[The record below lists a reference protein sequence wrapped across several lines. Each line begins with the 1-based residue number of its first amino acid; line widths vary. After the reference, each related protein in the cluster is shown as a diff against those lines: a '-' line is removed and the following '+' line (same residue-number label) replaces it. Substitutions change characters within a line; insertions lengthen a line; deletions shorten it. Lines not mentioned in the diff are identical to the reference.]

1 MKSQIKFDVLTLFPD
16 FFVSPLKQSIL
27 SKAIG
32 KKIVSVTIHNIRDYS
47 FDKRGSVDDK
57 PFGGGAGMVLRVDVL
72 VNALEKI
79 KLKMDNP
86 YVILLDPKGEV
97 YNQDKVAEIAQ
108 KKNIILVCG
117 HYEGVDERFAQNWAN
132 TVLSIGDYVL
142 SGGEPAALVL
152 IDSIARLKKGVVGN
166 ANSIKTESFMT
177 SKLNKKNIKLLDY
190 PVYTR
195 PEKFRGFKVPNI
207 LLKGD
212 HKLTKEWRTNQA
224 LSLTKS
230 RRPDLLTSL

>member
-1 MKSQIKFDVLTLFPD
+1 MKPQIKFSVLTLFPD

-27 SKAIG
+27 NKAIER
-32 KKIVSVTIHNIRDYS
+32 KIVSVSIHNIRKYS

-79 KLKMDNP
+79 KLKIDNP
-86 YVILLDPKGEV
+86 YIILLDPKGKV
-97 YNQDKVAEIAQ
+97 YNQDTAEKIGK

-117 HYEGVDERFAQNWAN
+117 HYEGVDERFAQNWAD
-132 TVLSIGDYVL
+132 TVLSIGDYIL
-142 SGGEPAALVL
+142 SGGESAALVI
-152 IDSIARLKKGVVGN
+152 IDSITRLKKGVLGN
-166 ANSIKTESFMT
+166 TDSIKTESFMN
-177 SKLNKKNIKLLDY
+177 SKLNKKDVKLLDY

-195 PEKFRGFKVPNI
+195 PENFRGFRVPNI

-212 HKLTKEWRTNQA
+212 HQLTKKWRTNQS
-224 LSLTKS
+224 LSLTKK
-230 RRPDLLTSL
+230 RRPDLLNIT

>member
-27 SKAIG
+27 KKAIV
-32 KKIVSVTIHNIRDYS
+32 KKIVSVNIHNIRDYS
-47 FDKRGSVDDK
+47 FDNRGSVDDK

-72 VNALEKI
+72 VNALDKI
-79 KLKMDNP
+79 KLEMDNP
-86 YVILLDPKGEV
+86 YIILLDPKGEV
-97 YNQDKVAEIAQ
+97 YNQDKVEEISQ
-108 KKNIILVCG
+108 KKNVILVCG
-117 HYEGVDERFAQNWAN
+117 HYEGVDERFAQNWAS

-142 SGGEPAALVL
+142 SGGEPAALVV

-166 ANSIKTESFMT
+166 ANSIKTESFMN
-177 SKLNKKNIKLLDY
+177 SKLNNQSIKLLDY

-195 PEKFRGFKVPNI
+195 PEKFRGFKVPDI
-207 LLKGD
+207 LLKGN
-212 HKLTKEWRTNQA
+212 HKRTKEWRTNQA
-224 LSLTKS
+224 LNLTKS